1 MLSVSFFIFISYG
14 KIKTVLYINF
24 YAYLF
29 LFDGSPT
36 RGQGVDGGANA
47 DCSVASPSSRDPFY

>member
-29 LFDGSPT
+29 LFDGSPA
-36 RGQGVDGGANA
+36 RGQSVDGGADA
-47 DCSVASPSSRDPFY
+47 DSSVASPSSRDPFY